1 MKFSNKKPEVVTK
14 NMFDYVM
21 FDLKREFDK
30 FILINAVVNSYS
42 INPCEHTKQR
52 INTLKDTN

>member
-1 MKFSNKKPEVVTK
+1 MKFSNKKPEVITK

-42 INPCEHTKQR
+42 INPCKLTKQR
-52 INTLKDTN
+52 INTLNNPN